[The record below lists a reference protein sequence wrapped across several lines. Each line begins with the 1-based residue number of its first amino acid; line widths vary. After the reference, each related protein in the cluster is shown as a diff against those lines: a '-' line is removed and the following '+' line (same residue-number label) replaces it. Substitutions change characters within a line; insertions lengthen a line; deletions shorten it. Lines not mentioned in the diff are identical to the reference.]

1 MREFTRSAPDLAGE
15 AASDLSGAADSFG
28 FGCGPDPGLPFA
40 AGDAIGPVTVVRLL
54 GSGGMGIVY
63 EARQERPARRVAV
76 KVLRL
81 AGSNPAILRRFALEA
96 DLLARL
102 QHPCIAQIHLAG
114 IATMPTGEAPYLVM
128 ELIEGATSIT
138 EAADARQLGCR
149 QRIGVFLEAV
159 AAVAHAHRSGV
170 VHRDLKPGNI
180 LVSAAGSLR
189 VIDFGVARLLTPEHD
204 TVSVAT
210 QVGELVGTVRYMSP
224 EQLGLDA
231 AAIDQRSDVYS
242 LGLVLHELLFH
253 ELPYEL
259 RGRSL
264 LEATAILAQRTV
276 SEPRPLARR
285 LRGEVPAD
293 EAGPLAVILAKC
305 LEPDPSNR
313 YCDAGELH
321 ADLDRWLAGE
331 PIRARPPT
339 LAQSVRRLARRHRA
353 AALATTT
360 TFAALLAAIGGIS
373 WFSLVAER
381 QRQAAEQAR
390 GQAETAHAAAEA
402 GRQEAHAQ
410 AEEARRQLYLSTVLL
425 AAEARD
431 RDNLAEG
438 RRLLAEA
445 ETLSAG
451 HPGETPELD
460 CLAASLDESLA
471 LYPGGDGTV
480 QAVAWTAA
488 GDRVAI
494 GTAGGQVSVWQPA
507 ASAAAFQSGSKPAH
521 MLTQHE
527 GPVWAVAFSPDDQLL
542 ASASA
547 DGTVRITDV
556 ATGTLR
562 ATLADQDAAVYGV
575 AFAPDGRLLATG
587 SRVGTV
593 TLWNTA
599 TWEEGG
605 RLEGHEATAFSVAF
619 SPDGTTLLSTSRDGT
634 ARLWDVATRQQLRAV
649 SHGDTRVFRG
659 VFAADG
665 QSFATAAEDA
675 TARVWRAA
683 DGTQLARFEHP
694 LRVNAVAFLPSGPG
708 LASARD
714 ARSDREHED
723 TVSQRPAMAGEIRL
737 ATASGDGLVRIWNL
751 ATGEIEATRRGHAA
765 GIWSLAMPDG
775 RPLAATGSA
784 DESCRI
790 WNLAPDGA
798 PVVPLGDR
806 GLVVGRSP
814 SGDQLA
820 VGLADGRV
828 WLLDPHETGNRMQ
841 LGVPAAGRINDVA
854 FAADGATLWAVCDD
868 GSVRRWSLPEGGSL
882 PSLGLHRRR
891 VYSVA
896 ISPDGSLLATAGEDR
911 SVRLTDPLTGAELRQ
926 PLGHPRRVFSA
937 VFHPHEPLL
946 ATACEDRLVRLWKL
960 DDGEL
965 GATLAGHTGPVNHV
979 AFAPDGSRLAS
990 ASSDGTVRLWSTPQD
1005 SEPTVLTGPARQ
1017 IWKLAFSPGGTRL
1030 AACSAD
1036 GTIQLWDVA
1045 SGRSV
1050 ATLRG
1055 HSDQVWGVTFT
1066 ADGRGLFSA
1075 SWDGTLRAWGRPA
1088 AARLRHWPE

>member
-1 MREFTRSAPDLAGE
+1 M
-15 AASDLSGAADSFG
+15 ASELSGNSESFG
-28 FGCGPDPGLPFA
+28 LGFGLGSSLPFG
-40 AGDAIGPVTVVRLL
+40 AGDRIGPVTVVRLL
-54 GSGGMGIVY
+54 GAGGMGIVY
-63 EARQERPARRVAV
+63 EATQEWPARRVAV

-81 AGSNPAILRRFALEA
+81 AGSNSGILRRFALEA

-102 QHPCIAQIHLAG
+102 QHPAIAQIHLAG
-114 IATMPTGEAPYLVM
+114 IAATPTGEAPYLIM
-128 ELIEGATSIT
+128 ELIEGAASIT
-138 EAADARQLGCR
+138 EAADARQLGYR
-149 QRIGVFLEAV
+149 QRIAIFLEAV

-189 VIDFGVARLLTPEHD
+189 VIDFGVARLLAPEPE

-231 AAIDQRSDVYS
+231 AAIDQPSDVYS

-264 LEATAILAQRTV
+264 MEATAILMQRTV

-285 LRGEVPAD
+285 LRGKLPTD
-293 EAGPLAVILAKC
+293 EADSLAVILAKC

-339 LAQSVRRLARRHRA
+339 LAESVRRLARRHRA
-353 AALATTT
+353 AAIAAVT
-360 TFAALLAAIGGIS
+360 TFAALLAAVGGIS
-373 WFSLVAER
+373 WFSLVAAR
-381 QRQAAEQAR
+381 QRLAAEQAR
-390 GQAETAHAAAEA
+390 GQAETAHAVAEA
-402 GRQEAHAQ
+402 ERREAHAQ
-410 AEEARRQLYLSTVLL
+410 AAEARRQLYLSTVLL

-431 RDNLAEG
+431 RDNLSEA

-445 ETLSAG
+445 ESLAAG
-451 HPGETPELD
+451 QPGETPELN

-471 LYPGGDGTV
+471 LCSGGDGTV

-488 GDRVAI
+488 ADRVAI
-494 GTAGGQVSVWQPA
+494 GTAGGHVMLWQPA
-507 ASAAAFQSGSKPAH
+507 ASPASFGSGSQPAH
-521 MLTQHE
+521 LLTAHE
-527 GPVWAVAFSPDDQLL
+527 GPVWAVAYSPDDQLL

-547 DGTVRITDV
+547 DGTVRITNV
-556 ATGTLR
+556 ASGTLR
-562 ATLADQDAAVYGV
+562 ATLTANDAAFYGV

-587 SRVGTV
+587 SRTGTV

-599 TWEEGG
+599 AWEEQSH
-605 RLEGHEATAFSVAF
+605 LEGHEATIFSVTF

-634 ARLWDVATRQQLRAV
+634 ARLWDVATRQQLLAV

-659 VFAADG
+659 AFAADG
-665 QSFATAAEDA
+665 QTFATAAEDA
-675 TARVWRAA
+675 TARLWRVA
-683 DGTQLARFEHP
+683 DGAQLMQLDHP

-708 LASARD
+708 PAPATASE
-714 ARSDREHED
+714 SDRGSLD
-723 TVSQRPAMAGEIRL
+723 AGGRRHSADGDACL

-765 GIWSLAMPDG
+765 GIWALAMPNG

-784 DESCRI
+784 DESCRV
-790 WNLAPDGA
+790 WNLTSAAG
-798 PVVPLGDR
+798 PVLPLADR

-814 SGDQLA
+814 SGDRLA
-820 VGLADGRV
+820 VGLADGSV
-828 WLLDPHETGNRMQ
+828 CLLDPEKPMNPMQ
-841 LGVPAAGRINDVA
+841 LNAPAAGRINDVV
-854 FAADGATLWAVCDD
+854 FAADGATLWAACDD

-882 PSLGLHRRR
+882 PSLALHRRR

-896 ISPDGSLLATAGEDR
+896 ISPDGALLATAGEDR
-911 SVRLTDPLTGAELRQ
+911 SVRLTDPLTGTERRQ
-926 PLGHPRRVFSA
+926 PLNHPRRVFSA
-937 VFHPHEPLL
+937 AFHPHEPLL
-946 ATACEDRLVRLWKL
+946 ATACEDRLVRLWNL
-960 DDGEL
+960 DDGGL

-990 ASSDGTVRLWSTPQD
+990 GSSDGTVRLW
-1005 SEPTVLTGPARQ
+1005 PTAGGQPTLLAGPARQ

-1036 GTIQLWDVA
+1036 GTVQLWDVA
-1045 SGRSV
+1045 SGRPV

-1055 HSDQVWGVTFT
+1055 HSDQVWGIAFT
-1066 ADGRGLFSA
+1066 ADGHGLFSA

-1088 AARLRHWPE
+1088 TARLRHWPQ